1 MNKSLVA
8 IIVALVAAATIFS
21 SAAEAGFKIRLGFGG
36 PLHAFNA
43 HGNGGGYSKKH
54 YHRKR
59 YIARRVKKEKVYVAK
74 RKVSEPKVAKVEKIA
89 KPKVIATAPIVE
101 PDVIADSE
109 NSSITTAA
117 LETDTVDTTAAV
129 DTDTVA
135 PVEVKA
141 DAATAAPKGEKAAS
155 KLDCKKFFPS
165 VGMTLSVP
173 CE

>member
-1 MNKSLVA
+1 MFKLP
-8 IIVALVAAATIFS
+8 VALIAALIAAATIFS
-21 SAAEAGFKIRLGFGG
+21 SAAEAGLRIGLGFGG
-36 PLHAFNA
+36 PLHGFTA
-43 HGNGGGYSKKH
+43 HGNSNH
-54 YHRKR
+54 HHRRR
-59 YIARRVKKEKVYVAK
+59 YIVRRIVKKEKVYVAK
-74 RKVSEPKVAKVEKIA
+74 HKTTSDPKLAKVEKTVS
-89 KPKVIATAPIVE
+89 KPAVVAAVPVLE

-117 LETDTVDTTAAV
+117 LDTASVEPETVT
-129 DTDTVA
+129 

-141 DAATAAPKGEKAAS
+141 DATEPKTSSKPEKAAS

>member
-8 IIVALVAAATIFS
+8 LIVALIATATMFS
-21 SAAEAGFKIRLGFGG
+21 SAAEAGFKIHLGFGG
-36 PLHAFNA
+36 PLHGFT
-43 HGNGGGYSKKH
+43 GNGGGYSQKH

-74 RKVSEPKVAKVEKIA
+74 RKVSEPKVAKVEKVS
-89 KPKVIATAPIVE
+89 KPEVVATAPIVE

-117 LETDTVDTTAAV
+117 LETVDTTASVA
-129 DTDTVA
+129 TDTVA

-141 DAATAAPKGEKAAS
+141 DAATKPEKAAS

>member
-8 IIVALVAAATIFS
+8 LIVALIATATTFS
-21 SAAEAGFKIRLGFGG
+21 SAAEAGLRIRLGFGG
-36 PLHAFNA
+36 PLPSFIA
-43 HGNGGGYSKKH
+43 HGNGGHYSNHH
-54 YHRKR
+54 YRKR

-74 RKVSEPKVAKVEKIA
+74 RKVSPSRRSPRSRRLPT
-89 KPKVIATAPIVE
+89 PKVIATAPIIE

-117 LETDTVDTTAAV
+117 WRRSTPRQRRADTVT
-129 DTDTVA
+129 

-141 DAATAAPKGEKAAS
+141 DTTTTEPKREKAAS

>member
-1 MNKSLVA
+1 MNKSLA
-8 IIVALVAAATIFS
+8 ALIVALIAAATTFS
-21 SAAEAGFKIRLGFGG
+21 SAAEAGMRIRLGFGG
-36 PLHAFNA
+36 PLPSFVA

-74 RKVSEPKVAKVEKIA
+74 RKVSEPKVAKVEKVS
-89 KPKVIATAPIVE
+89 KPKVVATAPIVE

-117 LETDTVDTTAAV
+117 LETVDTTASVA
-129 DTDTVA
+129 DTDA

-141 DAATAAPKGEKAAS
+141 DATTKREKAAS

>member
-1 MNKSLVA
+1 MFKSP
-8 IIVALVAAATIFS
+8 VALIAALIAAATIFS
-21 SAAEAGFKIRLGFGG
+21 SAAEAGFKIHLGFGG
-36 PLHAFNA
+36 PLPGFTA
-43 HGNGGGYSKKH
+43 HGNSS
-54 YHRKR
+54 YHHRRR
-59 YIARRVKKEKVYVAK
+59 YIARRIVKKEKVYVAK
-74 RKVSEPKVAKVEKIA
+74 RKTTSEPKVAKVEKTVS
-89 KPKVIATAPIVE
+89 KPAVVATVPVIE

-117 LETDTVDTTAAV
+117 LDTASVAPETVT
-129 DTDTVA
+129 

-141 DAATAAPKGEKAAS
+141 DATEPKTSSKPEKAAS

>member
-8 IIVALVAAATIFS
+8 LIVALIAIATTFS
-21 SAAEAGFKIRLGFGG
+21 SAAEAGLRIRLGFGG
-36 PLHAFNA
+36 PLPSFVA
-43 HGNGGGYSKKH
+43 HGNGGYSQKH

-59 YIARRVKKEKVYVAK
+59 YITRRVKKEKVYVAK
-74 RKVSEPKVAKVEKIA
+74 RKVSEPKVAKVEKVA
-89 KPKVIATAPIVE
+89 PKVVATAPIVE

-109 NSSITTAA
+109 NSSITSAA
-117 LETDTVDTTAAV
+117 LETDTADTTAAV

-135 PVEVKA
+135 PVAVKA
-141 DAATAAPKGEKAAS
+141 DAGTTEPRREKAAS